1 MDTNIIFSNDG
12 NLDDLICLC
21 VLLSAHKKGTI
32 CLKTV
37 ILTPADSFLEPALYA
52 TRKIFDIMNVSGIE
66 LSICSAKGINPFPDE
81 WRAFPYPVC
90 HFPNILRDGEP
101 RYPVSN
107 NSGEDIILQLLDSD
121 NNFTIVETG
130 PLTCIANALININEQ
145 HKRNINKIIWMGGA
159 IDVAGSIETFTK
171 HDGTAEWNSY
181 WDPKSTKTVFDSGIP
196 IIMCPLDTTNNVPI
210 TTDFLTKLSKNTN
223 ESMLGDLV
231 VHIYAIICRAFGIQN
246 YYAWDILTVSYLL
259 NPNIFTLSD
268 AKISI
273 IELGPSQGRTIRDEE
288 NGNNVKYLSS
298 VNVQMWETTL
308 YEYLQ

>member
-1 MDTNIIFSNDG
+1 MATNIIFSNDG

-21 VLLSAHKKGTI
+21 VLLSAHKKGKI
-32 CLKTV
+32 SLKAV

-52 TRKIFDIMNVSGIE
+52 TRKIFDIINVSGIE
-66 LSICSAKGINPFPDE
+66 LGICNSEGINPFPNE

-107 NSGEDIILQLLDSD
+107 NSGEEIILQLLDSNSD
-121 NNFTIVETG
+121 LITIVETG
-130 PLTCIANALININEQ
+130 PLTCIGNAIININEKQ
-145 HKRNINKIIWMGGA
+145 KHNINKIIWMGGA

-181 WDPKSTKTVFDSGIP
+181 WDPKSTKIVFDSGIP

-210 TTDFLTKLSKNTN
+210 TTDFLAKLSKNTN
-223 ESMLGDLV
+223 ESMLGDMV

-259 NPNIFTLSD
+259 NPSIFTLTD

-273 IELGPSQGRTIRDEE
+273 IESGQSQGRTIRDD
-288 NGNNVKYLSS
+288 NGNNIKYLSS
-298 VNVQMWETTL
+298 VNVEMWEKTL